1 MVVPFGTA
9 FPPTWQP
16 RFGGAFQTSAPSEIN
31 PLTEQAETINALAE
45 TPTAST
51 ANTLSIIREVQANG
65 ATRLN
70 LSE

>member
-1 MVVPFGTA
+1 LGR
-9 FPPTWQP
+9 
-16 RFGGAFQTSAPSEIN
+16 RFLPLGSPASAGLFQTPAPSEIN